1 MPQKKRTKN
10 PPANKKASVK
20 ARVVARKM
28 PVKKTAI
35 KPAKKTTSKT
45 KELNAA
51 EIIEAIKNDN
61 IILASSAQDSKTG
74 IALLEKEKVLLKER
88 VDNLKANLNE
98 ANMHT
103 NTLAEEVTKRNNNLR
118 ILSDAYVEL
127 KNGYDNKEKDIDR
140 FKSDR
145 SLKDSVIE
153 SLKQELEK
161 KNKQMTRNNLQ
172 IEALYKQLT
181 STDLRA
187 REITLLNNKLQAR
200 CDILT
205 EELKKKDI
213 EVVHVHENARM
224 LVGNERQ
231 KLKKHSEQMRAIGWQ
246 KEQFLRKKIEHII
259 MQLREKDT
267 IIAKKDKKLAEIM
280 DTYRKIKDFVAAV
293 PIKKSHPLKIR
304 RPAPPHPHY
313 MEKEK
318 EHIPRHIHE
327 EIHKETQ
334 KEIHEKIPI
343 KVPKEIAP
351 APKTAEMPPPA
362 PRKPFPQDM
371 PKPKAPAK
379 TETAEEPVFLESEP
393 IVIKE
398 QKKNE
403 EFLPYLADEIV
414 SMVHVAKEHG
424 DSFEVIKQSL
434 VNSGYKPIEVDKAI
448 EKAKLI
454 K

>member
-1 MPQKKRTKN
+1 MPQKKRTQN

-35 KPAKKTTSKT
+35 KSAKKTTSKT

-51 EIIEAIKNDN
+51 EIIDAIKNDN

-140 FKSDR
+140 FKSNR

-181 STDLRA
+181 GTDLKA
-187 REITLLNNKLQAR
+187 REITLLNNKLQVR
-200 CDILT
+200 F
-205 EELKKKDI
+205 K
-213 EVVHVHENARM
+213 
-224 LVGNERQ
+224 
-231 KLKKHSEQMRAIGWQ
+231 
-246 KEQFLRKKIEHII
+246 
-259 MQLREKDT
+259 
-267 IIAKKDKKLAEIM
+267 
-280 DTYRKIKDFVAAV
+280 
-293 PIKKSHPLKIR
+293 
-304 RPAPPHPHY
+304 
-313 MEKEK
+313 KEK
-318 EHIPRHIHE
+318 
-327 EIHKETQ
+327 
-334 KEIHEKIPI
+334 
-343 KVPKEIAP
+343 
-351 APKTAEMPPPA
+351 
-362 PRKPFPQDM
+362 
-371 PKPKAPAK
+371 
-379 TETAEEPVFLESEP
+379 
-393 IVIKE
+393 
-398 QKKNE
+398 
-403 EFLPYLADEIV
+403 
-414 SMVHVAKEHG
+414 
-424 DSFEVIKQSL
+424 
-434 VNSGYKPIEVDKAI
+434 YK
-448 EKAKLI
+448 LS
-454 K
+454 